1 MTPRLKTA
9 ILISGRGS
17 NMEALIEAARD
28 PGYPADIALVLSNRA
43 DATGLAS
50 ARAEGI
56 EAIAIP
62 HRDFPSREAFDE
74 RLSAELERRGI
85 ELVALAGFM
94 RILSPAFIRQWAG
107 RLVNIHPSLL
117 PKYPGLDTHARA
129 IAAGDREAGCSVHE
143 VTEILDGGPLVA
155 QQEVPILPGDTVET
169 LAARV
174 LEAEH
179 RLYPQA
185 LAQHA
190 RALGARAKLG
200 SADALP
206 GSA

>member
-1 MTPRLKTA
+1 MTVRLKTA

-28 PGYPADIALVLSNRA
+28 PGYPADIRLVLSNRA
-43 DATGLAS
+43 AAAGLAS
-50 ARAEGI
+50 ARAKGI

-62 HRDFPSREAFDE
+62 HRDFASREAFDE
-74 RLSAELERRGI
+74 QVSRELEARGI

-94 RILSPAFIRQWAG
+94 RILSPAFIRRWAG

-129 IAAGDREAGCSVHE
+129 IAAGDKEAGASVHE
-143 VTEILDGGPLVA
+143 VTEILDGGPVIA
-155 QQEVPILPGDTVET
+155 QEKVPILAGDTADT

-185 LAQHA
+185 LARHA
-190 RALGARAKLG
+190 
-200 SADALP
+200 SAMLERR
-206 GSA
+206 